1 MQIIGYVGVRVGPS
15 SDCGEQLAWRVFQM
29 VEFTKKQLID
39 IAVVRLISDL
49 KSKIEE
55 LTGESTTFIDNV
67 LYPFTQTLP
76 KKCRDEVLHG

>member
-1 MQIIGYVGVRVGPS
+1 MIRY
-15 SDCGEQLAWRVFQM
+15 SDD
-29 VEFTKKQLID
+29 FTKKQSID

-67 LYPFTQTLP
+67 LYPFIARLP
-76 KKCRDEVLHG
+76 KKCRDEVVEG

>member
-1 MQIIGYVGVRVGPS
+1 MIRY
-15 SDCGEQLAWRVFQM
+15 SDD
-29 VEFTKKQLID
+29 FTKKQSID

-67 LYPFTQTLP
+67 LYPFTQSLP
-76 KKCRDEVLHG
+76 KKCRDEVVEG